1 MFWGFI
7 PPIYRDFPDPNLPL
21 PPLPVWPCSW
31 CLWLQS
37 WFCRWPQET
46 SRFTPQTANFCQFT
60 SWGGTR
66 RPRDTPQASWFRTQ
80 LVSVTD
86 TNTAAWRFLCN
97 WVKRLVSLS
106 VGFFPWIR
114 LEISA
119 LSQSTTWC
127 KHCDEAS
134 HFCTSVKYPTNH
146 NHYNMSRGCNLTDLL
161 DVDLNCFYWHVWAST
176 RCSFIVASWLSFLWG
191 VSGLTLS
198 GNKLRLCR
206 RRSAHLCLDR
216 CPCDAAEN
224 GCMDDFSRAFFVP
237 TGSDISDFIHNIES
251 QDIKVEMM
259 KQSDYM
265 AAAPH
270 SAAINVTRSSKVTL
284 ILHRLNLITDIR
296 LDETG
301 APPPTFNVSRCSC
314 CSQSALCLRAAGSSN
329 WELSV

>member
-1 MFWGFI
+1 MSFYMMQFYSCKLI
-7 PPIYRDFPDPNLPL
+7 KLPL
-21 PPLPVWPCSW
+21 
-31 CLWLQS
+31 
-37 WFCRWPQET
+37 
-46 SRFTPQTANFCQFT
+46 
-60 SWGGTR
+60 
-66 RPRDTPQASWFRTQ
+66 
-80 LVSVTD
+80 
-86 TNTAAWRFLCN
+86 
-97 WVKRLVSLS
+97 
-106 VGFFPWIR
+106 
-114 LEISA
+114 
-119 LSQSTTWC
+119 
-127 KHCDEAS
+127 
-134 HFCTSVKYPTNH
+134 
-146 NHYNMSRGCNLTDLL
+146 RG
-161 DVDLNCFYWHVWAST
+161 VWAHAEWQQTQIMSKE
-176 RCSFIVASWLSFLWG
+176 V
-191 VSGLTLS
+191 
-198 GNKLRLCR
+198 
-206 RRSAHLCLDR
+206 R

>member
-1 MFWGFI
+1 MCSEALFLPFIETFLTLTSPFLLFQSGLVPGVCGCSPGFVAGHRKHPDSLLR
-7 PPIYRDFPDPNLPL
+7 PPISANLP
-21 PPLPVWPCSW
+21 
-31 CLWLQS
+31 
-37 WFCRWPQET
+37 PQEEPGAPEIRHKPPGSELNWWVSQIQT
-46 SRFTPQTANFCQFT
+46 RQPGGFCVTELKGFTF
-60 SWGGTR
+60 S
-66 RPRDTPQASWFRTQ
+66 
-80 LVSVTD
+80 
-86 TNTAAWRFLCN
+86 
-97 WVKRLVSLS
+97 
-106 VGFFPWIR
+106 GFFPWMR

-161 DVDLNCFYWHVWAST
+161 DVDLSCFYWRVWAST
-176 RCSFIVASWLSFLWG
+176 CCSFIVASWLSFLWG

-237 TGSDISDFIHNIES
+237 AGSDISDFIHNIES

-284 ILHRLNLITDIR
+284 ILNRLNLITDIR